1 MQRKYKMAWAWGT
14 TTANTKTTEV
24 AQETA
29 ILEEPH
35 VELFDP
41 HSGEWLLNKFETYNQ
56 LRQHETAYWSRK
68 YQMYIITRYDDVMFA
83 LNNPEIFSSA
93 EGNLIVEDPVRFG
106 KTLGAS
112 DNPFHDTLKN
122 IVKNAYSKDN
132 IDRIADAFAERCKE
146 LIKPNDNLNISE
158 IIEDLSATVTAE
170 IINPP
175 SKKEELKQYVKHI
188 QKFHTG
194 AVKYNTDDTGYNMF
208 VDLLMSM
215 AVTLRLPSGG
225 PGIYNEFINSN
236 PEKIHL
242 ISIFVGPA
250 ISGASSLTGALEIL
264 TLDLFRENKLDI
276 ILADRSLIP
285 NLINESLRFHASTG
299 RFSRTVTQQVT
310 LHGVV
315 LEPGTRV
322 ALCLESANRDPAMF
336 PDPDKF
342 LLGRNTNGQVA
353 FGYGVHACVALAI
366 AKKLMQVWVEQLLD
380 LYGKYRVITE
390 NKDLE
395 YIITASG
402 NDDMIANIH
411 LSTDK

>member
-1 MQRKYKMAWAWGT
+1 MAWAWGIT
-14 TTANTKTTEV
+14 ENIKPTKV
-24 AQETA
+24 VQETTV
-29 ILEEPH
+29 LDEPH

-41 HSGEWLLNKFETYNQ
+41 HSGEWLLNKFETYKI
-56 LRQHETAYWSRK
+56 LRAGETANWSRK
-68 YQMYIITRYDDVMFA
+68 YQMYVLTRYEDVMFA
-83 LNNPEIFSSA
+83 LNHPEIFSSE

-112 DNPFHDTLKN
+112 DNPFHDTLKD

-146 LIKPNDNLNISE
+146 LIKPVDNLNISE

-175 SKKEELKQYVKHI
+175 FKKEEITQYVKHI

-194 AVKYNTDDTGYNMF
+194 SVKYNTDDTGYEMF
-208 VDLLMSM
+208 TNLLMSM
-215 AVTLRLPSGG
+215 AGTLQVPPKG
-225 PGIYNEFINSN
+225 PGIYKEFVTNN

-299 RFSRTVTQQVT
+299 RFSRTVKHQVT

-322 ALCLESANRDPAMF
+322 ALCLESANRDPEMF
-336 PDPDKF
+336 PEPDKF

-353 FGYGVHACVALAI
+353 FGHGVHACVALAI
-366 AKKLMQVWVEQLLD
+366 AKRLMHVWVEQLLD
-380 LYGKYRVITE
+380 LYGKYRVITD
-390 NKDLE
+390 NKDLA
-395 YIITASG
+395 YVITASG
-402 NDDMIANIH
+402 NDDMISNIY

>member
-14 TTANTKTTEV
+14 TTAKAT
-24 AQETA
+24 AETRV
-29 ILEEPH
+29 ETPPE

-41 HSGEWLLNKFETYNQ
+41 HSGDWLLNKFETYKQ
-56 LRQHETAYWSRK
+56 LRRHETAYWSKK
-68 YQMYIITRYDDVMFA
+68 YQMYVITRYDDVMFA

-93 EGNLIVEDPVRFG
+93 EGNLICEQEFRFG

-112 DNPFHDTLKN
+112 DNPDHDILKD
-122 IVKNAYSKDN
+122 IVKDAYSKDN
-132 IDRIADAFAERCKE
+132 MQRIADAFAASCQE
-146 LIKPNDNLNISE
+146 LIKPVDNLNISE

-175 SKKEELKQYVKHI
+175 FKKAEIKQYVKHI
-188 QKFHTG
+188 QRHHTG

-208 VDLLMSM
+208 VGLLTSM
-215 AVTLRLPSGG
+215 AVLLKIPATG
-225 PGIYNEFINSN
+225 PGIYKEFLANNN
-236 PEKIHL
+236 PEKSYQDSL
-242 ISIFVGPA
+242 MSGPA

-299 RFSRTVTQQVT
+299 RFSRTVKQQVT

-353 FGYGVHACVALAI
+353 FGYGVHACIALAI
-366 AKKLMQVWVEQLLD
+366 CKKLMQVWVEQLLD

-390 NKDLE
+390 NKDLQ
-395 YIITASG
+395 YVITASG
-402 NDDMIANIH
+402 NDDMITNIH
-411 LSTDK
+411 LVTDK

>member
-1 MQRKYKMAWAWGT
+1 MAWAWGNET
-14 TTANTKTTEV
+14 ETKTLVQKPTEP
-24 AQETA
+24 E
-29 ILEEPH
+29 

-41 HSGEWLLNKFETYNQ
+41 HSGEWLLNKFETYKQ
-56 LRQHETAYWSRK
+56 LRSLETAYWSKK

-83 LNNPEIFSSA
+83 LSNPEIFSSV
-93 EGNLIVEDPVRFG
+93 EGNLIVEDSVRFG

-132 IDRIADAFAERCKE
+132 IQRIADAFADSCKE
-146 LIKPNDNLNISE
+146 LIKPVDNLNISE

-175 SKKEELKQYVKHI
+175 FKKEEIKQYVKHI
-188 QKFHTG
+188 QRHHTG
-194 AVKYNTDDTGYNMF
+194 CVKYNTDDTGYTMF
-208 VDLLMSM
+208 ADLLMSM
-215 AVTLRLPSGG
+215 AGTLQVPPKG
-225 PGIYNEFINSN
+225 PGIYSEFVNNN

-299 RFSRTVTQQVT
+299 RFSRTVKQQIT

-322 ALCLESANRDPAMF
+322 ALCLESANRDPEMF
-336 PDPDKF
+336 PEPDKF
-342 LLGRNTNGQVA
+342 LLGRNTTGQVA
-353 FGYGVHACVALAI
+353 FGHGVHACVALAI
-366 AKKLMQVWVEQLLD
+366 AKRLMHVWVEQLLD

-390 NKDLE
+390 NKDLT
-395 YIITASG
+395 YVITASG
-402 NDDMIANIH
+402 NDDMISNIC
-411 LSTDK
+411 LSTDSTDK

>member
-1 MQRKYKMAWAWGT
+1 MAWAWGSE
-14 TTANTKTTEV
+14 TENKKPV
-24 AQETA
+24 KLAEE
-29 ILEEPH
+29 IPEEPH

-41 HSGEWLLNKFETYNQ
+41 HSGEWLLNKFETYKH
-56 LRQHETAYWSRK
+56 LRSGDTAYWSRK
-68 YQMYIITRYDDVMFA
+68 YQMYVLTRYDDVMFA

-93 EGNLIVEDPVRFG
+93 EGNLIVEDPTRFG

-112 DNPFHDTLKN
+112 DNPFHDILKD

-132 IDRIADAFAERCKE
+132 IERIADSFAVRCKE
-146 LIKPNDNLNISE
+146 LIKPVDNLNISE

-175 SKKEELKQYVKHI
+175 FKKAEITQYVKHI
-188 QKFHTG
+188 QKYHTG
-194 AVKYNTDDTGYNMF
+194 SVKYNTDDTGYTMF
-208 VDLLMSM
+208 ADLLMSM
-215 AVTLRLPSGG
+215 AGTLQVPPKG
-225 PGIYNEFINSN
+225 PGIYKEFVTNN

-299 RFSRTVTQQVT
+299 RFSRTVKQQVT

-322 ALCLESANRDPAMF
+322 ALCLESANRDPEMF
-336 PDPDKF
+336 PNPDKF

-353 FGYGVHACVALAI
+353 FGYGIHACVALAI
-366 AKKLMQVWVEQLLD
+366 AKRLMHVWVEQLLD
-380 LYGKYRVITE
+380 LYGKYRVITD
-390 NKDLE
+390 NKDLA
-395 YIITASG
+395 YVITASG
-402 NDDMIANIH
+402 NNDMISNIY